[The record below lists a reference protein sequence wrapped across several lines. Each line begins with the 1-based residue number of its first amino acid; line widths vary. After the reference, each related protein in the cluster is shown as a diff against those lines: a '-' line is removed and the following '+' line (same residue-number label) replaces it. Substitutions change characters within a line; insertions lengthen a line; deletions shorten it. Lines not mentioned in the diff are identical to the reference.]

1 MLKSLCIEN
10 VALIQKAEIDFS
22 FGLNVLSGETGA
34 GKSVILESVNFVLGA
49 RADKTIICQGCDHCS
64 VTAVFDVF
72 GVDDVYAALSEIGVQ
87 ADDELIIKRT
97 MQSDGR
103 SSIKLNGEP
112 VTAQM
117 LKKVTS
123 LIVDVHGQSDHF
135 LLLKEKNQLDLIDG
149 LGGEKVEKIK
159 AEISSVIKDIADT
172 DDRLE
177 KFGGSDEDRFKR
189 LDYIEYCLKEI
200 EEVDFKENEDEE
212 LLSRRKKL
220 QNYEKIAEAVNLCAN
235 SLNGDGGATDLI
247 GECVR
252 AVDGISAFGEE
263 YAELAG
269 RLRAVIDELGD
280 VSETL
285 LGSFGE
291 EFDPNELD
299 VLERR
304 IDDINRIKKKY
315 GGSFSSVAETLE
327 NFRSEKNLLL
337 DGEYEAKK
345 LIEKRSELIKKLNGV
360 YDKLTAERKIAA
372 EHLSVELSKKLRELA
387 MKSAVFKVKFDK
399 TDEELNKNGND
410 EITFLFSANAGEDV
424 KPLSKIASGGELS
437 RLMLAIKSVSGAAFG
452 SFTYIFD
459 EIDAGISGNAAFV
472 VAENFAKIAKNRQ
485 IIAVSHLPQIVAMSD
500 LSFYIYK
507 EERGGRTNTFVS
519 ALKDDEKVSEVV
531 RLIGGKDG
539 DDGASRTHAENLIRD
554 AAVFKKGL
562 NGQV

>member
-1 MLKSLCIEN
+1 M
-10 VALIQKAEIDFS
+10 
-22 FGLNVLSGETGA
+22 
-34 GKSVILESVNFVLGA
+34 
-49 RADKTIICQGCDHCS
+49 
-64 VTAVFDVF
+64 
-72 GVDDVYAALSEIGVQ
+72 
-87 ADDELIIKRT
+87 
-97 MQSDGR
+97 
-103 SSIKLNGEP
+103 
-112 VTAQM
+112 
-117 LKKVTS
+117 
-123 LIVDVHGQSDHF
+123 
-135 LLLKEKNQLDLIDG
+135 
-149 LGGEKVEKIK
+149 
-159 AEISSVIKDIADT
+159 
-172 DDRLE
+172 
-177 KFGGSDEDRFKR
+177 
-189 LDYIEYCLKEI
+189 
-200 EEVDFKENEDEE
+200 
-212 LLSRRKKL
+212 
-220 QNYEKIAEAVNLCAN
+220 
-235 SLNGDGGATDLI
+235 
-247 GECVR
+247 
-252 AVDGISAFGEE
+252 
-263 YAELAG
+263 
-269 RLRAVIDELGD
+269 
-280 VSETL
+280 
-285 LGSFGE
+285 
-291 EFDPNELD
+291 
-299 VLERR
+299 ERR

-327 NFRSEKNLLL
+327 NFCSEKNLLL